1 MFQNNSPDDIAVV
14 RKVGSKVKFFRN
26 RLGISQNEL
35 GLRAEITKNQI
46 GRIER
51 GTINT
56 RLIALSRIAKALE
69 VELKELFEV

>member
-56 RLIALSRIAKALE
+56 SLIALSRIAKALE

>member
-1 MFQNNSPDDIAVV
+1 MFEKYSKTDIEVV

-35 GLRAEITKNQI
+35 GLREEITKNQI

-56 RLIALSRIAKALE
+56 SLIALSRIAKALE
-69 VELKELFEV
+69 VELKELFE